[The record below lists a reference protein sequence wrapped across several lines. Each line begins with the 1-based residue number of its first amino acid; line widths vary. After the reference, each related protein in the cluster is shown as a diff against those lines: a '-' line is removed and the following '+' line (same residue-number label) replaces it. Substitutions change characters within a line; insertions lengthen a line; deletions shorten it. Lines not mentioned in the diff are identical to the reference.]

1 MFWLI
6 NCKAGLCQL
15 CSMSILNMQC
25 IVFTQRQLICICI
38 YLANTCIHFYI
49 TSACVDLGW
58 VPNPCFCHGSLYPT
72 WDLRGNHKHIP
83 SECRL
88 ATCHH
93 RRERER
99 PQRMVKCIFVT
110 LDMPEAV
117 DVSHPPCPS
126 DWSLCKCSYL
136 CNTWLTLLL
145 YIFEHFQD
153 FNLSSCP
160 GIFLKLG
167 LCNLNCYSKLNNLE
181 VGYSFEL
188 IK

>member
-1 MFWLI
+1 MLYLLRSRGICIMFWLI
-6 NCKAGLCQL
+6 NCKVGLCQL

-93 RRERER
+93 RRERETTENGK
-99 PQRMVKCIFVT
+99 V
-110 LDMPEAV
+110 
-117 DVSHPPCPS
+117 
-126 DWSLCKCSYL
+126 YL
-136 CNTWLTLLL
+136 C
-145 YIFEHFQD
+145 H
-153 FNLSSCP
+153 P
-160 GIFLKLG
+160 
-167 LCNLNCYSKLNNLE
+167 
-181 VGYSFEL
+181 
-188 IK
+188 